1 MNTYTKFL
9 INLFIRSFGYV
20 FFIMLSLVIILNILS
35 EIEFFKNF
43 EVATY
48 FPIYMSLLNSLPLIF
63 EIFPF
68 IFLLS
73 TQVFFISLFNDNQ
86 MNIFKYSGLKN
97 SKIINLLSILT
108 FFLGILII
116 TIFYNFSSNLKNIYL
131 EFKNKY
137 TGDNSY
143 LAVITKNGLW
153 IKDLV
158 DGKVKII
165 NASRIDENF
174 LIDVFITEFDENYN
188 LQRSIISEKI
198 DVKENQWKIFKPKI
212 LQNNSSRTI
221 DNISF
226 YSNFDYQ
233 RIQNLFS
240 NLSSLSLIE
249 LIKLKENYQKL
260 NYSTTEVDIQ
270 LQKLIS
276 LPIYLTLMTILSALI
291 MFNTKQF
298 KSSTLKI
305 SVGIFLSVI
314 VYYLNNFSYV
324 LGNTEK
330 ISLEMSI
337 WLPMLVLFFINFI
350 MIVKVNEK

>member
-9 INLFIRSFGYV
+9 SHLFIRSFCYV
-20 FFIMLSLVIILNILS
+20 FFIMLSLIVILNILS
-35 EIEFFKNF
+35 EIEFFKNY
-43 EVATY
+43 EVKTY

-86 MNIFKYSGLKN
+86 INIFKYSGLKN
-97 SKIINLLSILT
+97 SKVISLVSILT
-108 FFLGILII
+108 FFFGVLII

-137 TGDNSY
+137 TDNNSY

-158 DGKVKII
+158 DDKVKII
-165 NASRIDENF
+165 NASKIDENF
-174 LIDVFITEFDENYN
+174 LIDVFITEFDKNYN
-188 LQRSIISEKI
+188 LQRSIISNKV
-198 DVKENQWKIFKPKI
+198 DVKDNQWNIFEPKI
-212 LQNNSSRTI
+212 LENNSSKSL
-221 DNISF
+221 DNLRL
-226 YSNFDYQ
+226 YSNFNYA
-233 RIQNLFS
+233 RIQNLYS

-249 LIKLKENYQKL
+249 LFKLKENYQKL
-260 NYSTTEVDIQ
+260 NYSTIEVDIQ

-291 MFNTKQF
+291 MFNTKHF

-305 SVGIFLSVI
+305 TVGLFLCVLI
-314 VYYLNNFSYV
+314 YYLNNFSYV

-330 ISLEMSI
+330 ISLIMSI
-337 WLPMLVLFFINFI
+337 WMPMMVLFLVNLI
-350 MIVKVNEK
+350 MMIKINEK

>member
-9 INLFIRSFGYV
+9 SNLFIRSFCYV
-20 FFIMLSLVIILNILS
+20 FFIMLSLIIILNILS
-35 EIEFFKNF
+35 EIEFFKNY
-43 EVATY
+43 EVETY

-86 MNIFKYSGLKN
+86 INIFKYSGLKN
-97 SKIINLLSILT
+97 SKVVSLVSILT
-108 FFLGILII
+108 FFFGVLII

-137 TGDNSY
+137 TDNNSY

-158 DGKVKII
+158 DDKVKII
-165 NASRIDENF
+165 NASKINENF
-174 LIDVFITEFDENYN
+174 LIDVFITEFDKNYN
-188 LQRSIISEKI
+188 LQRSIISNKV
-198 DVKENQWKIFKPKI
+198 DVKDNQWNIFEPKI
-212 LQNNSSRTI
+212 LENNSSKSL
-221 DNISF
+221 DNLRL
-226 YSNFDYQ
+226 YSNFNYA
-233 RIQNLFS
+233 RIQNLYS

-249 LIKLKENYQKL
+249 LFKLKENYQKL
-260 NYSTTEVDIQ
+260 NYSTIEVDIQ

-291 MFNTKQF
+291 MFNTKHF

-305 SVGIFLSVI
+305 TVGLFLCVLI
-314 VYYLNNFSYV
+314 YYLNNFSYV

-330 ISLEMSI
+330 ISLIMSI
-337 WLPMLVLFFINFI
+337 WMPMIVLFLVNLI
-350 MIVKVNEK
+350 MMIKINEK